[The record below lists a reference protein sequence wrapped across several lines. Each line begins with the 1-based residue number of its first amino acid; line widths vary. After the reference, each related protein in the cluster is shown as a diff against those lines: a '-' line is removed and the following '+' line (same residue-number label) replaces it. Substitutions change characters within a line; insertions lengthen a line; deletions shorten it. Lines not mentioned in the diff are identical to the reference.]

1 MSAAAGTAIAVE
13 PRRGIAGRLWAAIVA
28 AWGVLAGLAPHVLHH
43 VGPLAGAAL
52 LAGFGGKVLF
62 FSLGLVLS
70 IPLLRRLHRRF
81 RTWVAPALAIAAFAV
96 MFALSALVIAPL
108 IAGGTAQPAPPGV
121 QLPAGHDSHH
131 AG

>member
-13 PRRGIAGRLWAAIVA
+13 PRRGDGEARLAIV
-28 AWGVLAGLAPHVLHH
+28 
-43 VGPLAGAAL
+43 
-52 LAGFGGKVLF
+52 
-62 FSLGLVLS
+62 
-70 IPLLRRLHRRF
+70 
-81 RTWVAPALAIAAFAV
+81 AFAV